1 MLQSNQCGHNRLRMN
16 RIIVSSV
23 VAITVAIA
31 ASDSSARESTVTLN
45 HTACDELVEHVP
57 ADDVAFT
64 PGKTADGRDV
74 APADLDEG
82 PRLQLPE
89 TIPILITTELR
100 DFYHVPFSSPLF
112 EADALIGLVTYNRV
126 TRRFAFNGVELGD
139 PEQRLLAAQCRAAM
153 AQPPAP

>member
-1 MLQSNQCGHNRLRMN
+1 MQSNQRVRHRLRMT
-16 RIIVSSV
+16 RIITNAV
-23 VAITVAIA
+23 VVFSLAIA

-45 HTACDELVEHVP
+45 RGACDELVEHVP

-64 PGKTADGRDV
+64 PGKTVDGRDV
-74 APADLDEG
+74 ASADLDDG
-82 PRLQLPE
+82 QGQQLPE

-112 EADALIGLVTYNRV
+112 DADGLIGLVSYDRV
-126 TRRFAFNGVELGD
+126 RRRFTFNGVELGD

-153 AQPPAP
+153 AQTSAP